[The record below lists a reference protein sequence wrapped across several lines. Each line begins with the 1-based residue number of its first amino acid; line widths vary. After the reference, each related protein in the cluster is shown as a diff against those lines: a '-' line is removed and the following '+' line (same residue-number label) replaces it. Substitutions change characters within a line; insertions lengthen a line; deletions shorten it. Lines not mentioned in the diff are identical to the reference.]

1 MELSTTSIAV
11 GVGLSAAC
19 GFRVFVPL
27 LLMSGAS
34 LLGYLEL
41 TPEFA
46 WVGSDRALAGF
57 GVATVLEIIAY
68 SVPWLDNALDAIA
81 TPAAMG
87 AGVLASASVL
97 GDTSPLIQWTLSII
111 AGGGVAGLVQSGTV
125 AARAGSSATTGGL
138 GNILVALGE
147 GVAST
152 GTALL
157 AILAPFIALA
167 VVLVLSVVLVRQ
179 IIRWRHRRSRSRP

>member
-1 MELSTTSIAV
+1 MELSLTSIAV

-34 LLGYLEL
+34 LLGHLEL
-41 TPEFA
+41 APEFA
-46 WVGSDRALAGF
+46 WVGTVQALAGF
-57 GVATVLEIIAY
+57 GVATALEIVAY
-68 SVPWLDNALDAIA
+68 AIPWLDNALDAIA
-81 TPAAMG
+81 TPTAMG
-87 AGVLASASVL
+87 AGVLASASML
-97 GDTSPLIQWTLSII
+97 GDTSPLVQWTLSII
-111 AGGGVAGLVQSGTV
+111 AGGGVAGLVQGGTV

-138 GNILVALGE
+138 GNIFVALGE
-147 GVAST
+147 GVAAV

-157 AILAPFIALA
+157 AIFAPFIALA

-179 IIRWRHRRSRSRP
+179 IIRWRPQRSTSRP